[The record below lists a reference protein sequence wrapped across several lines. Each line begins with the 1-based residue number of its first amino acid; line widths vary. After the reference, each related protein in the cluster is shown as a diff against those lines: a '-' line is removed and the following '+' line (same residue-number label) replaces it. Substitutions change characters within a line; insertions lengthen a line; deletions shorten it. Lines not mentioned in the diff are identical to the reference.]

1 MSMTTIVECQDLAP
15 SADSTL
21 SAIVVASF
29 AVCRLHFVGHRLAGL
44 AVAGLAE
51 GQERG
56 WEVLGEG
63 SQQREWEGEV
73 EVEALGEDEL
83 FFPNTLSSK
92 ASSRSN
98 GRSCWAVRD
107 RRSVNGVSSLG
118 DEGWD
123 VVVRGARW
131 VSSNGGGGGVVRN
144 GATAGGMAVAGGKA
158 RLGAVGEGVGGGV
171 GRGGGG
177 TAGSVHGSTM

>member
-1 MSMTTIVECQDLAP
+1 MTTIVECQDLAP

-51 GQERG
+51 VEAQLIYLQGA
-56 WEVLGEG
+56 GEG
-63 SQQREWEGEV
+63 VG
-73 EVEALGEDEL
+73 GI
-83 FFPNTLSSK
+83 
-92 ASSRSN
+92 
-98 GRSCWAVRD
+98 GRGVAAKGMGGGGGGAVRD